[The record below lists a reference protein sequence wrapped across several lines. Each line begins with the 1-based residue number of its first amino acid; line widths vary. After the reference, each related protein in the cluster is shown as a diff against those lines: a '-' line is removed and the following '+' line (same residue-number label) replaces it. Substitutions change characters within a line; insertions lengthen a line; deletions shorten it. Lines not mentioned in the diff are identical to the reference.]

1 MLDSTWPAPSDPAVA
16 SRLPLSRA
24 TAADALPRR
33 ARRLLRSLWS
43 ARRTRVS
50 AAVVVPIAAVAVGA
64 LALSTVRGEFAAPAM
79 VLGVVL
85 AAAACEFVDSSLGMG
100 YGTTLTPLLLLAGF
114 EPLEIV
120 PAVLTSEC
128 LTGLAAGLMHHRD
141 GNVDFV
147 RNPRAW
153 QTTLL
158 LLALTLVG
166 AAGAAVLAVH
176 ISKFWMTAMI
186 GAIVL
191 GVGVMI
197 LATARRQLR
206 YRPLHIVLLGGLA
219 AFNKGLS
226 GGGYGP
232 LVTGGQV
239 VAGISPRQA
248 VAITSLAEGVTCLIG
263 LAVYVLLAGWPAWG
277 LALPL
282 TGGALLTVP
291 LATLVVRRLPETGMR
306 RAVGVLT
313 AVLGAVTLGRL
324 LF

>member
-1 MLDSTWPAPSDPAVA
+1 MTDLQGVFVAGSPSPVHSLTAIGVRIWRRRRVRWCAGLAALLVVVGLGWMQLVGPGGTVVAPAV
-16 SRLPLSRA
+16 L
-24 TAADALPRR
+24 
-33 ARRLLRSLWS
+33 
-43 ARRTRVS
+43 
-50 AAVVVPIAAVAVGA
+50 VGVFLA
-64 LALSTVRGEFAAPAM
+64 ALS
-79 VLGVVL
+79 
-85 AAAACEFVDSSLGMG
+85 CEFVDSSLGMG

-114 EPLEIV
+114 DPLEIV
-120 PAVLTSEC
+120 PAVLLSEC
-128 LTGLAAGLMHHRD
+128 LTGLTAGLMHQRD

-147 RNPRAW
+147 RSGSARR
-153 QTTLL
+153 TTALL
-158 LLALTLVG
+158 LVLTLVG
-166 AAGAAVLAVH
+166 AAASAALAVH
-176 ISKFWMTAMI
+176 ISRFWMTLMI

-263 LAVYVLLAGWPAWG
+263 LAVYIVLAGAPAWR

-282 TGGALLTVP
+282 TAGALLSVP
-291 LATLVVRRLPETGMR
+291 LATLTVRKLPETGMR
-306 RAVGVLT
+306 RAVGVAT
-313 AVLGAVTLGRL
+313 CALGAVTLAKL
-324 LF
+324 LA